1 MSPDAN
7 PVAPTWKTRLQNW
20 ADAEPLRQHEAKILL
35 ALTLV
40 IGAVVGLVVVGF
52 ILVTENLAL
61 RMYPAGG
68 GAWRGV
74 LMPIVGALVA
84 GFLLKQYFPDSRG
97 SGIPQTKAAFF
108 IHKGFIRLR
117 TTVGKFVC
125 SSISL
130 ASGIALGRE
139 GPAVQVGAGIA
150 SGVLEQCLAGMAEQ
164 DVPDPIRALLNSARR
179 SLDRRG
185 RPRSY
190 DDATESNILLAEQL
204 WAARAQLCEAS
215 GAVDEPLARVLARL
229 EQQ

>member
-84 GFLLKQYFPDSRG
+84 GFLLK
-97 SGIPQTKAAFF
+97 
-108 IHKGFIRLR
+108 
-117 TTVGKFVC
+117 
-125 SSISL
+125 
-130 ASGIALGRE
+130 
-139 GPAVQVGAGIA
+139 
-150 SGVLEQCLAGMAEQ
+150 
-164 DVPDPIRALLNSARR
+164 
-179 SLDRRG
+179 
-185 RPRSY
+185 
-190 DDATESNILLAEQL
+190 
-204 WAARAQLCEAS
+204 
-215 GAVDEPLARVLARL
+215 
-229 EQQ
+229 